1 VRLRA
6 VGGWRMALG
15 QTIAWSAV
23 LGTVLAHQVAAAE
36 VDYPPVLPGYAI
48 EFPRDEGSH
57 PQFRIEWWYVTGWL
71 HDEDGSSVGFQVT
84 FFRSRTAKASD
95 NPSRFA
101 PAQLLFAH
109 AAVSDPQRGRLLHDE
124 RAARAGFGLAEAREG
139 DLDVLIEDWS
149 LVRDGE
155 RYVATIP
162 SADFALELEFRL
174 RQPPLLQGDRGFS
187 RKGPDPLAASYYYS
201 LPHLA
206 VQGRIVVRGH
216 QTRVTG
222 EAWFD
227 HEWSSRILDP
237 QAVGWDWVGLNLD
250 DGSALMAF
258 RLRDG
263 TGGQHWA
270 GATLRA
276 GRLDAPQTYDPQQ
289 VEWQPLRYWRSPR
302 TGIQYPVEWRVRVGG
317 RWLHLVPLME
327 DQESDSRRSTGTI
340 YWEGAVRALDEEAGE
355 LGRGYLELT
364 GYGTRLRL

>member
-1 VRLRA
+1 VRA
-6 VGGWRMALG
+6 EAAGGWRL
-15 QTIAWSAV
+15 AV
-23 LGTVLAHQVAAAE
+23 GRTVLWLGLLSVTFVRPIAADTGE
-36 VDYPPVLPGYAI
+36 YPPVVPGYRI

-71 HDEDGSSVGFQVT
+71 RAEDGAAFGFQVT
-84 FFRSRTAKASD
+84 FFRSRTVETRD

-101 PAQLLFAH
+101 PTQLLFAH
-109 AAVSDPQRGRLLHDE
+109 AAVSDPRRARLLHDE

-155 RYVATIP
+155 RYVARIP
-162 SADFALELEFRL
+162 AADFALELEFRQ
-174 RQPPLLQGDRGFS
+174 RQPPLLQGDGGFS
-187 RKGPDPLAASYYYS
+187 RKGPHPLAASYYYS

-206 VQGRIVVRGH
+206 VAGVLVVRGH
-216 QTRVTG
+216 ESRVTG

-237 QAVGWDWVGLNLD
+237 EAVGWDWVGLNLD

-258 RLRDG
+258 RLRNG
-263 TGGQHWA
+263 AGGQHWA

-276 GRLDAPQTYDPQQ
+276 RQIDASQTYHPDQI
-289 VEWQPLRYWRSPR
+289 EWQPLRYWRSPR
-302 TGIQYPVEWRVRVGG
+302 TGIEYPVEWRVRLDE

-340 YWEGAVRALDEEAGE
+340 YWEGAVRVLDEHAREV
-355 LGRGYLELT
+355 GRGYLELT
-364 GYGTRLRL
+364 GYGMRLRL